1 MMLRQQLL
9 QPNKNQNTEL
19 NMNSTDLYSTVLTN
33 LSNLRGFMISQAWID
48 DVSQS
53 APDVK
58 KQAFNISF
66 DVMHAIN
73 ILSNQALSDIADEM
87 AEQSDDIIAATKSL
101 NKSVQQF
108 TSVSNV
114 LDSIANLLGAI
125 GQVVSL
131 A

>member
-1 MMLRQQLL
+1 
-9 QPNKNQNTEL
+9 
-19 NMNSTDLYSTVLTN
+19 MNSTDLYSTVLTN